1 MRNYRIKIEL
11 LSDMCVSDGGIYNS
25 AIDTDICYD
34 EYGFPYIPAKRL
46 KGCLRECALELKD
59 WGMPI
64 GVQEMFGTQGNDD
77 SDSEKAGKAGAVHIR
92 DAYIADRERF
102 VSEIRQN
109 QSASPV
115 LCIRRIF

>member
-64 GVQEMFGTQGNDD
+64 SQTK
-77 SDSEKAGKAGAVHIR
+77 S
-92 DAYIADRERF
+92 
-102 VSEIRQN
+102 
-109 QSASPV
+109 V
-115 LCIRRIF
+115 LYRKSGRINLSVRCCVIRRIF

>member
-59 WGMPI
+59 WGMQI
-64 GVQEMFGTQGNDD
+64 GVQEMFGTQGMM
-77 SDSEKAGKAGAVHIR
+77 IR
-92 DAYIADRERF
+92 TVKRQAKRERYI
-102 VSEIRQN
+102 SGMLISQTE
-109 QSASPV
+109 SV
-115 LCIRRIF
+115 LYRKSGRINLSVRCCVIRRIF

>member
-59 WGMPI
+59 VI
-64 GVQEMFGTQGNDD
+64 SSICQNSSVVGVIIVEFSAFNFQRHNYHIILTGTY
-77 SDSEKAGKAGAVHIR
+77 KA
-92 DAYIADRERF
+92 E
-102 VSEIRQN
+102 
-109 QSASPV
+109 
-115 LCIRRIF
+115 

>member
-11 LSDMCVSDGGIYNS
+11 LSDVCVSDGGIYNS

-77 SDSEKAGKAGAVHIR
+77 SDSEKAGKAGAIHIR
-92 DAYIADRERF
+92 VPISQTE
-102 VSEIRQN
+102 S
-109 QSASPV
+109 V
-115 LCIRRIF
+115 LYRKSGRINLSVQCCVIRRIF

>member
-46 KGCLRECALELKD
+46 KGCLRNV
-59 WGMPI
+59 P
-64 GVQEMFGTQGNDD
+64 
-77 SDSEKAGKAGAVHIR
+77 
-92 DAYIADRERF
+92 
-102 VSEIRQN
+102 
-109 QSASPV
+109 
-115 LCIRRIF
+115 